1 MRHLK
6 KIKKLD
12 RNSAARKSLL
22 KSMSG
27 SLVLTEKIVTT
38 KAKARALAPHV
49 ERLISKAK
57 ANNLASERY
66 LLRFLPKPAVKKLFS
81 EIAPRYAS
89 RSGGYTRIIKIGRR
103 HHDKA
108 EMAVVELINPPQG
121 VQANITK

>member
-12 RNSAARKSLL
+12 RNAAARKSLL

-27 SLVLTEKIVTT
+27 SLILAEKIITT

-57 ANNLASERY
+57 VKNLASERY
-66 LLRFLPKPAVKKLFS
+66 LLRFLPKPAVKKIFS

-89 RSGGYTRIIKIGRR
+89 RIGGYTRIIKIGRR

>member
-12 RNSAARKSLL
+12 RNSAARKALL
-22 KSMSG
+22 KSLSG
-27 SLVLTEKIVTT
+27 SLILAGKIITT

-57 ANNLASERY
+57 AKNLASERY
-66 LLRFLPKPAVKKLFS
+66 LLRFLPKPAVKKIFS
-81 EIAPRYAS
+81 EIAPGYAT
-89 RSGGYTRIIKIGRR
+89 RVGGYTRIIKIGRR

-108 EMAVVELINPPQG
+108 EMAVVELI
-121 VQANITK
+121 K